1 MRTTVTLEPD
11 TAAFVQRWMRE
22 RGLSFKEAINEVIR
36 RSARAD
42 MSGEATTM
50 FRTPTAVMGTPRV
63 NLDRALQL
71 AGELEDEE
79 LVRRSRV
86 GK

>member
-1 MRTTVTLEPD
+1 MTLDPD
-11 TAAFVQRWMRE
+11 TATYVKRLMRE
-22 RGLSFKEAINEVIR
+22 QGLTFKEALNDAIR
-36 RSARAD
+36 NSAQARKRSRA
-42 MSGEATTM
+42 THR
-50 FRTPTAVMGTPRV
+50 FRTPTAPLGNPTV

-79 LVRRSRV
+79 LVRRSRL